1 MKNDTTESG
10 DAHSRDPAGNPASTS
25 AIDAAGNPADF
36 PSTVAPPADEDPTL
50 ATHEQELR
58 RGTVVFASLVACRSP
73 QYGYSLLSTLTEA
86 GIPTEANT
94 LYPLLRRLE
103 KQGLLSAEWN
113 TEQTRPRKYYTVTD
127 KGAEVADR
135 LHSHWLALNSSITTL
150 WKEGTR

>member
-1 MKNDTTESG
+1 MKDDTTESG
-10 DAHSRDPAGNPASTS
+10 DAHSCDPAGNPAH
-25 AIDAAGNPADF
+25 F

-103 KQGLLSAEWN
+103 KQGLLTAEWN